1 MCRVEEA
8 DHMTLSVSGLRTAR
22 CLTGSLTVGVVSG
35 IAMSSI
41 VVGSTSR
48 PTINRNYWDGS
59 DGSKDS
65 S

>member
-1 MCRVEEA
+1 
-8 DHMTLSVSGLRTAR
+8 MTLSVSGLRTAQ

-35 IAMSSI
+35 ITMSSI

-48 PTINRNYWDGS
+48 PTINGKYWGGS